1 MLFARSA
8 RKFESLQLVGLS
20 VELVL
25 AGLVPDMLATVM
37 SVSVMLSITSA
48 VAVDVAVV
56 GARLV
61 GVDTAA
67 AAGLGAGVDLTDCG
81 AIAKLFGVF
90 AFDI

>member
-25 AGLVPDMLATVM
+25 AGLAPDMSATVV

-48 VAVDVAVV
+48 VAVDAAIVEAQS
-56 GARLV
+56 V

-67 AAGLGAGVDLTDCG
+67 TAGSAAGVDLTDCG
-81 AIAKLFGVF
+81 TIAGLLSIF